1 MNISKLICLLLK
13 NNLTG
18 IFCWML
24 KIVLKCCCIQVG
36 AFCWLNGNVIVVL
49 LEYMA
54 SQ

>member
-18 IFCWML
+18 IFWGVL
-24 KIVLKCCCIQVG
+24 KIVLTCCHMQVG
-36 AFCWLNGNVIVVL
+36 ALCWLNGNVVVVL
-49 LEYMA
+49 LEHMI